1 MSFSRRDAILGAA
14 AMSGIAVAATLAEA
28 QAPPPHPGHPRIR
41 SAIRALEQAKEE
53 LQHAPHDFG
62 GHRVDAIRASD
73 EAIRQLQICLRYP

>member
-14 AMSGIAVAATLAEA
+14 AMSGVAVAATLAEA
-28 QAPPPHPGHPRIR
+28 QAPPRPGHPRIR
-41 SAIRALEQAKEE
+41 TAIRALEQAKDE